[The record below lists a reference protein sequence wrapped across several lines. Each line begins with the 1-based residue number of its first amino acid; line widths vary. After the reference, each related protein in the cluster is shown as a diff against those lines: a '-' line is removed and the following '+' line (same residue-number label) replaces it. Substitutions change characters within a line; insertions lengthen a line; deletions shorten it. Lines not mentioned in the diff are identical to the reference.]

1 MKPKCIRS
9 LMALMLCCL
18 AAFVLTGTAL
28 AADIVASGSCGAQ
41 GSNLTWTL
49 DSEGALVI
57 RGSGAMVGGS
67 PWRSNSASIKSVQ
80 ISRGVTSIGDWA
92 FSNCSSLT
100 SVSIPNSV
108 TTIGNRAF
116 SDCTGLTS
124 VSISDGVATIGDGAF
139 SNCSSLTSVTI
150 PGSVTSIDNRAFSN
164 CTGLTSITIPEG
176 MTNIGDSA
184 FWGCSSLTRVDIPG
198 SVTSIGG
205 NAFSNCT
212 SLASVT
218 IPEGITSI
226 GDWTFSDC
234 KSLTSVTI
242 PEGVTSIGGNA
253 FYRCTGLTSISIP
266 NSVTTIG
273 GGAFENCSGLTSITI
288 PEGVTSIGG
297 YAFESCSGL
306 TSVTIPGSV
315 TSIGDRAFYDCSG
328 LTRVDIADLDAWC
341 RISFAGP
348 SATPMYYAKNVYC
361 NGDKIVAVTVPEG
374 VKALNYTFYGFQDLI
389 RVTLPGSLT
398 AIGDSA
404 FSNCGSLTRL
414 DIPDSVTSIG
424 SFAFS
429 GCSAL
434 ASVSIPE
441 SVSSIGSGA
450 FYECKRLTSVTIP
463 EGVTNIGYRTFI
475 DCSSLASVS
484 IPGSVTSIGDS
495 AFWGCT
501 SLASIAIPE
510 GVTSIGDSAFNFC
523 NILTNI
529 SIPST
534 MESIGSDAFSGY
546 HFSNAQTSV
555 SITDIAAWCRISF
568 ANERSNPLC
577 SLGTLYLNGTKV
589 ETLEI
594 PEGTQVISQY
604 AFINARCIK
613 RVALPK
619 SLIGVAGNAI
629 SGCTGIEKVY
639 YAGSENEWKDLS
651 ISNGNEPL
659 TGAQIF
665 YGSTLDNYYCRIT
678 AKVCTG
684 GRVSVSAT
692 TAVEG
697 ETITVTATPYAGYQL
712 DGIYVDGT
720 LIEGNT
726 FSVTGNHEVSAVF
739 SLLPGGTGDY
749 RLEAIAVTSSAGEKL
764 QELRA
769 EELLV
774 TVAVKHT
781 QESSGAVVMLAQYDA
796 EGRYQGLLWLTL
808 DEVPVGAAI
817 KVTLPV
823 DNRSGKISNLKA
835 FVVGSVLSPV
845 PMGNAVSFGSV

>member
-1 MKPKCIRS
+1 
-9 LMALMLCCL
+9 MALMLCCL

-28 AADIVASGSCGAQ
+28 AADIVASGTCGAEGD

-57 RGSGAMVGGS
+57 RGSGAMAGGS
-67 PWRSNSASIKSVQ
+67 PWWSNRASIKSVQ
-80 ISRGVTSIGDWA
+80 ISRGVTSIGGSAFSGCTSLTSVTIPGSVTTIGDRA
-92 FSNCSSLT
+92 FSNCTGLTRVDIPGSVTSIGDGAFWCCSSLT

-108 TTIGNRAF
+108 TSIGN
-116 SDCTGLTS
+116 S
-124 VSISDGVATIGDGAF
+124 
-139 SNCSSLTSVTI
+139 
-150 PGSVTSIDNRAFSN
+150 AFSN
-164 CTGLTSITIPEG
+164 CT
-176 MTNIGDSA
+176 A
-184 FWGCSSLTRVDIPG
+184 
-198 SVTSIGG
+198 
-205 NAFSNCT
+205 
-212 SLASVT
+212 
-218 IPEGITSI
+218 
-226 GDWTFSDC
+226 
-234 KSLTSVTI
+234 
-242 PEGVTSIGGNA
+242 
-253 FYRCTGLTSISIP
+253 LTSISIP

-273 GGAFENCSGLTSITI
+273 NWAFSDCTGLTSITI
-288 PEGVTSIGG
+288 SEGVTSIGG
-297 YAFESCSGL
+297 DAFSHCSN
-306 TSVTIPGSV
+306 
-315 TSIGDRAFYDCSG
+315 

-341 RISFAGP
+341 RILFAN
-348 SATPMYYAKNVYC
+348 SLATPMYYAKNVYC
-361 NGDKIVAVTVPEG
+361 NGDKIVAVKVPEG

-414 DIPDSVTSIG
+414 DIPDGVTSIG
-424 SFAFS
+424 SFAFF

-450 FYECKRLTSVTIP
+450 FYECKRLTSVAIP
-463 EGVTNIGYRTFI
+463 EGVSSIGDSTFQS
-475 DCSSLASVS
+475 CECLTSVS
-484 IPGSVTSIGDS
+484 IPGSVTSIGRS
-495 AFWGCT
+495 AFFSCM
-501 SLASIAIPE
+501 SLTSIAIPE
-510 GVTSIGDSAFNFC
+510 GVTSIGDRVFYSCRNLASV
-523 NILTNI
+523 T
-529 SIPST
+529 IPSSVT
-534 MESIGSDAFSGY
+534 SIGADAFDRWS
-546 HFSNAQTSV
+546 SSDQDSV

-568 ANERSNPLC
+568 ANERSNPLR

-619 SLIGVAGNAI
+619 SLIGVAGNAF

-712 DGIYVDGT
+712 DGIYVDGQR
-720 LIEGNT
+720 IEDNT

-781 QESSGAVVMLAQYDA
+781 QESGGAVVMLAQYDA

-823 DNRSGKISNLKA
+823 DNRSGKIANLKA

>member
-1 MKPKCIRS
+1 
-9 LMALMLCCL
+9 MALMLCCL

-41 GSNLTWTL
+41 GGNLTWAL

-57 RGSGAMVGGS
+57 RGSGAMAGGS
-67 PWRSNSASIKSVQ
+67 PWWSNSASIKSVQ
-80 ISRGVTSIGDWA
+80 ISHGVTSIGDSAFSDCSSLTSITIPEGVTSIGDWA

-100 SVSIPNSV
+100 SVTIPNSV

-116 SDCTGLTS
+116 SDCTGLT
-124 VSISDGVATIGDGAF
+124 
-139 SNCSSLTSVTI
+139 
-150 PGSVTSIDNRAFSN
+150 
-164 CTGLTSITIPEG
+164 
-176 MTNIGDSA
+176 
-184 FWGCSSLTRVDIPG
+184 RVDIPG
-198 SVTSIGG
+198 SVTSIGYSTFRG
-205 NAFSNCT
+205 CSGLT
-212 SLASVT
+212 SVT
-218 IPEGITSI
+218 IPEGVTSIGDSAFSNCSSLTSVDIPGSVTSI

-273 GGAFENCSGLTSITI
+273 GGAFENCSGLTSVTI
-288 PEGVTSIGG
+288 PVGVTSIGDR
-297 YAFESCSGL
+297 AFESCSGL
-306 TSVTIPGSV
+306 TSVTIPEGV
-315 TSIGDRAFYDCSG
+315 TSIGDSAFYDCSG
-328 LTRVDIADLDAWC
+328 LKRVDIADLDAWC

-348 SATPMYYAKNVYC
+348 SATPMYYAKDVYC

-398 AIGDSA
+398 AIGASA

-414 DIPDSVTSIG
+414 DIPDGVTSIG
-424 SFAFS
+424 SFAFFR
-429 GCSAL
+429 CSAL

-441 SVSSIGSGA
+441 SVSSIGSSA
-450 FYECKRLTSVTIP
+450 FYECKRLTSVAIP
-463 EGVTNIGYRTFI
+463 EGVSSIGDSTFWI
-475 DCSSLASVS
+475 CESLESVS
-484 IPGSVTSIGDS
+484 IPSSVTSIGRN
-495 AFWGCT
+495 AFYGCK
-501 SLASIAIPE
+501 SLTSIAIPE
-510 GVTSIGDSAFNFC
+510 GVTSIGDSAFSSCRN
-523 NILTNI
+523 LASVT
-529 SIPST
+529 IPSSVT
-534 MESIGSDAFSGY
+534 SIGTNAFDRWSSSD
-546 HFSNAQTSV
+546 QDSV

-568 ANERSNPLC
+568 ANERSNPLR

-619 SLIGVAGNAI
+619 SLIGVAGNAF

-639 YAGSENEWKDLS
+639 YAGSEGEWKDLS

-692 TAVEG
+692 AAVEG

-764 QELRA
+764 QELHA

-781 QESSGAVVMLAQYDA
+781 QESGGAFVMLAQYDA

-823 DNRSGKISNLKA
+823 DNRSGKIANLKA
-835 FVVGSVLSPV
+835 FVVSSVLSPV

>member
-9 LMALMLCCL
+9 LMTLMLCCL
-18 AAFVLTGTAL
+18 AAFVLMGTAL
-28 AADIVASGSCGAQ
+28 AADIVASGTCGADD
-41 GSNLTWTL
+41 GGGNLTWTL
-49 DSEGALVI
+49 DSEGTLTI
-57 RGSGAMVGGS
+57 RGRGAMS
-67 PWRSNSASIKSVQ
+67 NNRPWYNYRDSLKSVK
-80 ISRGVTSIGDWA
+80 IEHGVTSIRDGA
-92 FSNCSSLT
+92 FSECTALT
-100 SVSIPNSV
+100 SIGIPNSV
-108 TTIGNRAF
+108 TTIGNSAF
-116 SDCTGLTS
+116 SY
-124 VSISDGVATIGDGAF
+124 
-139 SNCSSLTSVTI
+139 CS
-150 PGSVTSIDNRAFSN
+150 
-164 CTGLTSITIPEG
+164 
-176 MTNIGDSA
+176 
-184 FWGCSSLTRVDIPG
+184 
-198 SVTSIGG
+198 
-205 NAFSNCT
+205 
-212 SLASVT
+212 
-218 IPEGITSI
+218 
-226 GDWTFSDC
+226 
-234 KSLTSVTI
+234 SLTSVTI
-242 PEGVTSIGGNA
+242 PEGVTSIGGWA
-253 FYRCTGLTSISIP
+253 FSD
-266 NSVTTIG
+266 
-273 GGAFENCSGLTSITI
+273 CSGLTSVTI

-297 YAFESCSGL
+297 DAFGHC
-306 TSVTIPGSV
+306 TN
-315 TSIGDRAFYDCSG
+315 

-341 RISFAGP
+341 RISFANP
-348 SATPMYYAKNVYC
+348 LATPMYYAKNVYC

-389 RVTLPGSLT
+389 HVTLPGSLT

-414 DIPDSVTSIG
+414 DIPNGVTSIG

-434 ASVSIPE
+434 ASVSIPK
-441 SVSSIGSGA
+441 SVTSIGGYA
-450 FYECKRLTSVTIP
+450 FEHCTRLTSVTIP
-463 EGVTNIGYRTFI
+463 EGVSSIGDSTFQS
-475 DCSSLASVS
+475 CECLTSVS
-484 IPGSVTSIGDS
+484 IPGSVTSIGRN
-495 AFWGCT
+495 AFFSCM
-501 SLASIAIPE
+501 SLTSIAIPE
-510 GVTSIGDSAFNFC
+510 GVTSIGDRVFYSCRNLASV
-523 NILTNI
+523 T
-529 SIPST
+529 IPSSVT
-534 MESIGSDAFSGY
+534 SIGADAFDRWS
-546 HFSNAQTSV
+546 SSDQDSV

-568 ANERSNPLC
+568 ANERSNPLR

-619 SLIGVAGNAI
+619 SLIGVAGNAF

-712 DGIYVDGT
+712 DGIYVDGQ
-720 LIEGNT
+720 LIEDNT

-781 QESSGAVVMLAQYDA
+781 QESGGAVVMLAQYDT

-823 DNRSGKISNLKA
+823 DNRSGKIANLKA

>member
-9 LMALMLCCL
+9 LMTLMLCCL

-28 AADIVASGSCGAQ
+28 AANIVASGTCGADD
-41 GSNLTWTL
+41 GGGNLTWTL

-57 RGSGAMVGGS
+57 RGSGAMAGGS
-67 PWRSNSASIKSVQ
+67 PWWSNSASIKSVQ
-80 ISRGVTSIGDWA
+80 ISHGVTSIGDSAFSDCSSLTSITIPEGVTSIGDWA

-100 SVSIPNSV
+100 SV
-108 TTIGNRAF
+108 T
-116 SDCTGLTS
+116 
-124 VSISDGVATIGDGAF
+124 
-139 SNCSSLTSVTI
+139 
-150 PGSVTSIDNRAFSN
+150 
-164 CTGLTSITIPEG
+164 
-176 MTNIGDSA
+176 
-184 FWGCSSLTRVDIPG
+184 
-198 SVTSIGG
+198 
-205 NAFSNCT
+205 
-212 SLASVT
+212 
-218 IPEGITSI
+218 
-226 GDWTFSDC
+226 
-234 KSLTSVTI
+234 
-242 PEGVTSIGGNA
+242 
-253 FYRCTGLTSISIP
+253 IP

-273 GGAFENCSGLTSITI
+273 GGAFENCSGLTS
-288 PEGVTSIGG
+288 
-297 YAFESCSGL
+297 
-306 TSVTIPGSV
+306 VTIPVGV

-328 LTRVDIADLDAWC
+328 LKRVDIADLDAWC

-348 SATPMYYAKNVYC
+348 PATPMYYAKNVYC

-398 AIGDSA
+398 AIGGSA

-414 DIPDSVTSIG
+414 DIPDGVTSIG

-450 FYECKRLTSVTIP
+450 FYECKGLTEVAIP
-463 EGVTNIGYRTFI
+463 EGVSSIGDSTFWS
-475 DCSSLASVS
+475 CERLKSVS

-495 AFWGCT
+495 AFFSCM
-501 SLASIAIPE
+501 SLTSIAIPE
-510 GVTSIGDSAFNFC
+510 GVTSIGDRVFYSCRNLASV
-523 NILTNI
+523 T
-529 SIPST
+529 IPSSVT
-534 MESIGSDAFSGY
+534 SIGTDAFDRWS
-546 HFSNAQTSV
+546 SSDQDSV

-568 ANERSNPLC
+568 ANERSNPLR

-604 AFINARCIK
+604 AFISARCIK

-619 SLIGVAGNAI
+619 SLIGVAGNAF

-781 QESSGAVVMLAQYDA
+781 QESGGAVVMLAQYDA

-823 DNRSGKISNLKA
+823 DNRSGKIANLKA

>member
-9 LMALMLCCL
+9 LMTLMLCCL

-28 AADIVASGSCGAQ
+28 AANIVASGTCGAQ

-57 RGSGAMVGGS
+57 RGSGAMAGGS
-67 PWRSNSASIKSVQ
+67 PWWSNSASIKSVQ
-80 ISRGVTSIGDWA
+80 IGNGVTSIGDSAFRDCANLTSVTISEGVTSIGSSAFWSCTSLTSVIIPNSVTSIGYSTFSGCTSLTSVTIPGSVTSIGDSAFSRCTGLTSIGIPNSVTTIGNWA
-92 FSNCSSLT
+92 FSNCTGLTSVTIPNSVTSISDGAFSDCTGLTSIGIPNSVTTIGDGAFSNCTGLTSVTISEGVTSIGGNAFFRCSSLT
-100 SVSIPNSV
+100 SIGIPNSV

-124 VSISDGVATIGDGAF
+124 IG
-139 SNCSSLTSVTI
+139 I
-150 PGSVTSIDNRAFSN
+150 PA
-164 CTGLTSITIPEG
+164 
-176 MTNIGDSA
+176 
-184 FWGCSSLTRVDIPG
+184 
-198 SVTSIGG
+198 
-205 NAFSNCT
+205 
-212 SLASVT
+212 
-218 IPEGITSI
+218 
-226 GDWTFSDC
+226 
-234 KSLTSVTI
+234 
-242 PEGVTSIGGNA
+242 GVTAIGEHA
-253 FYRCTGLTSISIP
+253 F
-266 NSVTTIG
+266 
-273 GGAFENCSGLTSITI
+273 FNCKN
-288 PEGVTSIGG
+288 
-297 YAFESCSGL
+297 
-306 TSVTIPGSV
+306 
-315 TSIGDRAFYDCSG
+315 
-328 LTRVDIADLDAWC
+328 LTRVDIADMDAWC
-341 RISFAGP
+341 RINFANEL
-348 SATPMYYAKNVYC
+348 ANPMFFAKKVYC
-361 NGDKIVAVTVPEG
+361 KGEKVVTVTVPED
-374 VKALNYTFYGFQDLI
+374 VKVLNYTFYGFRDLI

-398 AIGDSA
+398 AIGDNA

-414 DIPDSVTSIG
+414 DIPDGVTSIG

-450 FYECKRLTSVTIP
+450 FHECKRLTSVAIP
-463 EGVTNIGYRTFI
+463 EGVSSIGDSTFQN
-475 DCSSLASVS
+475 CECLTSVS
-484 IPGSVTSIGDS
+484 IPGSVTSIGRN
-495 AFWGCT
+495 AFWYCT
-501 SLASIAIPE
+501 SLTSIVIPE
-510 GVTSIGDSAFNFC
+510 GVTSIGDSAFYHC
-523 NILTNI
+523 EGLTNI
-529 SIPST
+529 SIPSSLT
-534 MESIGSDAFSGY
+534 NIDRHAFFLCY
-546 HFSNAQTSV
+546 HLTSV

-568 ANERSNPLC
+568 NGNESNPLYFA
-577 SLGTLYLNGTKV
+577 GMLYLDGTKV

-604 AFINARCIK
+604 AFVNARCIK

-619 SLIGVAGNAI
+619 SLIGVAGNAF
-629 SGCTGIEKVY
+629 SGCTSIEKVY

-712 DGIYVDGT
+712 DGIYVDGQR
-720 LIEGNT
+720 IEDNT

-781 QESSGAVVMLAQYDA
+781 QESGGAVVMLAQYDA

-823 DNRSGKISNLKA
+823 DNRSGKIANLKA
-835 FVVGSVLSPV
+835 FVVSSVLSPV

>member
-9 LMALMLCCL
+9 LMTLMLCCL

-28 AADIVASGSCGAQ
+28 AANIVASGSCGAQ

-57 RGSGAMVGGS
+57 RGSGAMAGGS
-67 PWRSNSASIKSVQ
+67 PWWSNSASIKSVQ
-80 ISRGVTSIGDWA
+80 ISHGVTSIGDSAFSDCSSLTSITIPEGVTSIGDWA

-100 SVSIPNSV
+100 SVTIPNSV

-116 SDCTGLTS
+116 SDCTGLT
-124 VSISDGVATIGDGAF
+124 
-139 SNCSSLTSVTI
+139 
-150 PGSVTSIDNRAFSN
+150 
-164 CTGLTSITIPEG
+164 
-176 MTNIGDSA
+176 
-184 FWGCSSLTRVDIPG
+184 RVDIPG
-198 SVTSIGG
+198 SVTSIGYSTFRG
-205 NAFSNCT
+205 CSGLT
-212 SLASVT
+212 SVT
-218 IPEGITSI
+218 IPEGVTSIGDSAFSNCSSLTSVDIPGSVTSI

-273 GGAFENCSGLTSITI
+273 GGAFENCSGLTS
-288 PEGVTSIGG
+288 
-297 YAFESCSGL
+297 
-306 TSVTIPGSV
+306 VTIPGSV
-315 TSIGDRAFYDCSG
+315 TSIGGGAFENCSG

-348 SATPMYYAKNVYC
+348 SATPMNYAKNVYC

-398 AIGDSA
+398 TIGASA

-414 DIPDSVTSIG
+414 DIPDGVTSIG

-429 GCSAL
+429 GCSVL

-450 FYECKRLTSVTIP
+450 FYECKRLTSVATP

-501 SLASIAIPE
+501 SLASITIPE
-510 GVTSIGDSAFNFC
+510 GVTSIGDRAFNFC

-568 ANERSNPLC
+568 KDNESNPLN
-577 SLGTLYLNGTKV
+577 SFGTLYLNGTKV

-594 PEGTQVISQY
+594 PEGTQVVSQY

-619 SLIGVAGNAI
+619 SLIGVAGNAF

-781 QESSGAVVMLAQYDA
+781 QESGGAVVMLAQYDT

-823 DNRSGKISNLKA
+823 DNRSGKIANLKA
-835 FVVGSVLSPV
+835 FVVSSVLSPV

>member
-1 MKPKCIRS
+1 M
-9 LMALMLCCL
+9 
-18 AAFVLTGTAL
+18 
-28 AADIVASGSCGAQ
+28 
-41 GSNLTWTL
+41 
-49 DSEGALVI
+49 
-57 RGSGAMVGGS
+57 
-67 PWRSNSASIKSVQ
+67 
-80 ISRGVTSIGDWA
+80 
-92 FSNCSSLT
+92 
-100 SVSIPNSV
+100 
-108 TTIGNRAF
+108 
-116 SDCTGLTS
+116 
-124 VSISDGVATIGDGAF
+124 
-139 SNCSSLTSVTI
+139 
-150 PGSVTSIDNRAFSN
+150 
-164 CTGLTSITIPEG
+164 
-176 MTNIGDSA
+176 
-184 FWGCSSLTRVDIPG
+184 
-198 SVTSIGG
+198 
-205 NAFSNCT
+205 
-212 SLASVT
+212 
-218 IPEGITSI
+218 
-226 GDWTFSDC
+226 
-234 KSLTSVTI
+234 
-242 PEGVTSIGGNA
+242 
-253 FYRCTGLTSISIP
+253 
-266 NSVTTIG
+266 
-273 GGAFENCSGLTSITI
+273 
-288 PEGVTSIGG
+288 
-297 YAFESCSGL
+297 
-306 TSVTIPGSV
+306 
-315 TSIGDRAFYDCSG
+315 
-328 LTRVDIADLDAWC
+328 
-341 RISFAGP
+341 
-348 SATPMYYAKNVYC
+348 
-361 NGDKIVAVTVPEG
+361 
-374 VKALNYTFYGFQDLI
+374 
-389 RVTLPGSLT
+389 TLPGSLT

-450 FYECKRLTSVTIP
+450 FHECKRLTSVAIP
-463 EGVTNIGYRTFI
+463 EGVSSIGDSTFWI
-475 DCSSLASVS
+475 CESLESVS
-484 IPGSVTSIGDS
+484 IPGSVASIGRNAFWRCKSLTSI
-495 AFWGCT
+495 
-501 SLASIAIPE
+501 IIPE
-510 GVTSIGDSAFNFC
+510 GVTSIGDSAFYDC
-523 NILTNI
+523 EGLTSV

-534 MESIGSDAFSGY
+534 MESIGSDAFPGY

-568 ANERSNPLC
+568 ANERSNPLR

-619 SLIGVAGNAI
+619 SLIGVAGNAF

-749 RLEAIAVTSSAGEKL
+749 RLEALAVMSSAGEQL

-781 QESSGAVVMLAQYDA
+781 QESGGAVVMLAQYDA

-823 DNRSGKISNLKA
+823 DNRSGKIANLKA

>member
-9 LMALMLCCL
+9 LMTLMLCCL

-28 AADIVASGSCGAQ
+28 AANIVASGTCGADD
-41 GSNLTWTL
+41 GGGNLTWTL

-57 RGSGAMVGGS
+57 RGSGAMAGGS
-67 PWRSNSASIKSVQ
+67 PWWSNSASIKSVQ
-80 ISRGVTSIGDWA
+80 ISHGVTSIGDSAFSDCSSLTSITIPEGVTSIGDWA

-100 SVSIPNSV
+100 SVTIPNSV

-116 SDCTGLTS
+116 SDCTGLT
-124 VSISDGVATIGDGAF
+124 
-139 SNCSSLTSVTI
+139 
-150 PGSVTSIDNRAFSN
+150 
-164 CTGLTSITIPEG
+164 
-176 MTNIGDSA
+176 
-184 FWGCSSLTRVDIPG
+184 RVDIPG
-198 SVTSIGG
+198 SVTSIGYSTFRG
-205 NAFSNCT
+205 CSGLT
-212 SLASVT
+212 SVT
-218 IPEGITSI
+218 IPEGVTSIGDSAFSNCSSLTSVDIPGSVTSI

-273 GGAFENCSGLTSITI
+273 GGAFENCSGLTS
-288 PEGVTSIGG
+288 
-297 YAFESCSGL
+297 
-306 TSVTIPGSV
+306 VTIPVGV

-341 RISFAGP
+341 RISFANP
-348 SATPMYYAKNVYC
+348 LATPMYYAKNVYC

-398 AIGDSA
+398 AIGASA

-414 DIPDSVTSIG
+414 DIPEGVTSIG
-424 SFAFS
+424 SFAFFR
-429 GCSAL
+429 CSAL

-441 SVSSIGSGA
+441 SVSSIGSSA
-450 FYECKRLTSVTIP
+450 FYECKRLTSVAIP
-463 EGVTNIGYRTFI
+463 EGVSSIGDSTFWI
-475 DCSSLASVS
+475 CESLESVS
-484 IPGSVTSIGDS
+484 IPSSVTSIGRN
-495 AFWGCT
+495 AFYGCK
-501 SLASIAIPE
+501 SLTSIAIPE
-510 GVTSIGDSAFNFC
+510 GVTSIGDSAFSSCRN
-523 NILTNI
+523 LASVT
-529 SIPST
+529 IPSSVT
-534 MESIGSDAFSGY
+534 SIGADAFDRWS
-546 HFSNAQTSV
+546 SSDQDSV

-568 ANERSNPLC
+568 ANERSNPLR

-619 SLIGVAGNAI
+619 SLIGVAGNAF

-781 QESSGAVVMLAQYDA
+781 KESGGAVVMLAQYDA

-823 DNRSGKISNLKA
+823 DNRSGKIANLKA
-835 FVVGSVLSPV
+835 VVVGSVLSPV

>member
-9 LMALMLCCL
+9 LMTLMLCCL

-28 AADIVASGSCGAQ
+28 AANIVASGTCGADD
-41 GSNLTWTL
+41 GGGNLTWTL

-57 RGSGAMVGGS
+57 RGSGAMAGGS
-67 PWRSNSASIKSVQ
+67 PWWSNSASIKSVQ
-80 ISRGVTSIGDWA
+80 ISHGVTSIGDSAFSDCSSLTSITIPEGVTSIGDWA

-100 SVSIPNSV
+100 SVTIPNSV

-116 SDCTGLTS
+116 SDCTGLT
-124 VSISDGVATIGDGAF
+124 
-139 SNCSSLTSVTI
+139 
-150 PGSVTSIDNRAFSN
+150 
-164 CTGLTSITIPEG
+164 
-176 MTNIGDSA
+176 
-184 FWGCSSLTRVDIPG
+184 RVDIPG
-198 SVTSIGG
+198 SVTSIGYSTFRG
-205 NAFSNCT
+205 CSGLT
-212 SLASVT
+212 SVT
-218 IPEGITSI
+218 IPEGVTSIGDSAFSNCSSLTSVDIPGSVTSI

-242 PEGVTSIGGNA
+242 PEGVTSIGDRA
-253 FYRCTGLTSISIP
+253 FYD
-266 NSVTTIG
+266 
-273 GGAFENCSGLTSITI
+273 
-288 PEGVTSIGG
+288 
-297 YAFESCSGL
+297 CSGL

-341 RISFAGP
+341 RISFANP
-348 SATPMYYAKNVYC
+348 LATPMYYAKNVYC

-398 AIGDSA
+398 AIGASA

-414 DIPDSVTSIG
+414 DIPDGVTSIG
-424 SFAFS
+424 SFAFFR
-429 GCSAL
+429 CSAL

-441 SVSSIGSGA
+441 SVSSIGSSA
-450 FYECKRLTSVTIP
+450 FYECKRLTSVAIP
-463 EGVTNIGYRTFI
+463 EGVSSIGDSTFWI
-475 DCSSLASVS
+475 CESLESVS
-484 IPGSVTSIGDS
+484 IPSSVTSIGRN
-495 AFWGCT
+495 AFYGCK
-501 SLASIAIPE
+501 SLTSIAIPE
-510 GVTSIGDSAFNFC
+510 GVTSIGDSAFSSCRN
-523 NILTNI
+523 LASVT
-529 SIPST
+529 IPSSVT
-534 MESIGSDAFSGY
+534 SIGADAFDRWS
-546 HFSNAQTSV
+546 SSDQDSV

-568 ANERSNPLC
+568 ANERSNPLR

-619 SLIGVAGNAI
+619 SLIGVAGNAF

-781 QESSGAVVMLAQYDA
+781 KESGGAVVMLAQYDA

-823 DNRSGKISNLKA
+823 DNRSGKIANLKA
-835 FVVGSVLSPV
+835 VVVGSVLSPV

>member
-9 LMALMLCCL
+9 LMTLMLCCL

-28 AADIVASGSCGAQ
+28 AANIVASGTCGADD
-41 GSNLTWTL
+41 GGGNLTWTL

-57 RGSGAMVGGS
+57 RGSGAMAGGS
-67 PWRSNSASIKSVQ
+67 PWWSNSASIKSVQ
-80 ISRGVTSIGDWA
+80 ISHGVTSIGDSAFSDCSSLTSITIPEGVTSIGNWA

-100 SVSIPNSV
+100 SVTIPNSV

-116 SDCTGLTS
+116 SDCTGLTRVDIPGSVTSIGYSTFRGCSGLTS

-139 SNCSSLTSVTI
+139 SDCTSLTSVIIPNSVTSIGGNAFFRCSSLTSVTI
-150 PGSVTSIDNRAFSN
+150 P
-164 CTGLTSITIPEG
+164 
-176 MTNIGDSA
+176 
-184 FWGCSSLTRVDIPG
+184 
-198 SVTSIGG
+198 
-205 NAFSNCT
+205 
-212 SLASVT
+212 
-218 IPEGITSI
+218 
-226 GDWTFSDC
+226 
-234 KSLTSVTI
+234 K
-242 PEGVTSIGGNA
+242 GVTSIGGWA
-253 FYRCTGLTSISIP
+253 FSD
-266 NSVTTIG
+266 
-273 GGAFENCSGLTSITI
+273 
-288 PEGVTSIGG
+288 
-297 YAFESCSGL
+297 CSGL

-315 TSIGDRAFYDCSG
+315 TTIGNRAFSDCTGLTSIGIPAGVTAIGEDAFFNCKN

-374 VKALNYTFYGFQDLI
+374 VKALNYTFCGFQDLI

-414 DIPDSVTSIG
+414 DIPDGVTSIG

-450 FYECKRLTSVTIP
+450 FYECKRLTSVAIP

-475 DCSSLASVS
+475 DCSSLASAS

-501 SLASIAIPE
+501 SLASITIPE
-510 GVTSIGDSAFNFC
+510 GVTSIGDRAFNFC

-568 ANERSNPLC
+568 KGNESNPLN
-577 SLGTLYLNGTKV
+577 SFGTLYLNGTKV

-619 SLIGVAGNAI
+619 SLIGVAGNAF

-639 YAGSENEWKDLS
+639 YAGSEGEWKDLS

-659 TGAQIF
+659 TRAQIF

-692 TAVEG
+692 AAVEG

-781 QESSGAVVMLAQYDA
+781 QESGGAFVMLAQYDA

-823 DNRSGKISNLKA
+823 DNRSGKIANLKA

>member
-9 LMALMLCCL
+9 LMTLMLCCL

-28 AADIVASGSCGAQ
+28 AANIVASGTCGADD
-41 GSNLTWTL
+41 GGGNLTWTL
-49 DSEGALVI
+49 DSEGTLTI
-57 RGSGAMVGGS
+57 RGSGAMAGGS
-67 PWRSNSASIKSVQ
+67 PWWSNSASIKSVQ
-80 ISRGVTSIGDWA
+80 ISHGVTSIGGSA
-92 FSNCSSLT
+92 FSNCSS
-100 SVSIPNSV
+100 
-108 TTIGNRAF
+108 
-116 SDCTGLTS
+116 LTS

-139 SNCSSLTSVTI
+139 SRCTGLTNVTIPGSVTSIGYSTFSGCTSLTSVTI
-150 PGSVTSIDNRAFSN
+150 PGSVTTIGGGAFSE
-164 CTGLTSITIPEG
+164 CTG
-176 MTNIGDSA
+176 
-184 FWGCSSLTRVDIPG
+184 
-198 SVTSIGG
+198 
-205 NAFSNCT
+205 
-212 SLASVT
+212 LASVT
-218 IPEGITSI
+218 IS
-226 GDWTFSDC
+226 
-234 KSLTSVTI
+234 
-242 PEGVTSIGGNA
+242 EGVTSIGGNA
-253 FYRCTGLTSISIP
+253 FFRCSSLTSIGIPNSVTTIGNGAFSECTALTSIGIPNSVTSIGGNAFFRCTGLTSISIP

-273 GGAFENCSGLTSITI
+273 GGAFENCSGLTS
-288 PEGVTSIGG
+288 
-297 YAFESCSGL
+297 
-306 TSVTIPGSV
+306 VTIPGSV
-315 TSIGDRAFYDCSG
+315 TTIGNRAFSDCTGLTSIGIPAGVTAIGEHAFFNCKS

-341 RISFAGP
+341 RISFANP
-348 SATPMYYAKNVYC
+348 LATPMYYAKNVYC

-450 FYECKRLTSVTIP
+450 FHECKRLTSVAIP
-463 EGVTNIGYRTFI
+463 EGVSSIGDSTFWI
-475 DCSSLASVS
+475 CESLESVS
-484 IPGSVTSIGDS
+484 IPSSVASIGRNAFWRCKSLTSI
-495 AFWGCT
+495 
-501 SLASIAIPE
+501 IIPE
-510 GVTSIGDSAFNFC
+510 GVTSIGDSAFYSCRN
-523 NILTNI
+523 LASVT
-529 SIPST
+529 IPSSVT
-534 MESIGSDAFSGY
+534 SIGADAFDRWS
-546 HFSNAQTSV
+546 SSDQDSV

-568 ANERSNPLC
+568 KNNKSNPLN
-577 SLGTLYLNGTKV
+577 SIGTLYLNGTKV

-619 SLIGVAGNAI
+619 SLIGVAGNAF

-712 DGIYVDGT
+712 DGIYVDGA

-781 QESSGAVVMLAQYDA
+781 QESGGAVVMLAQYDA

-823 DNRSGKISNLKA
+823 DNRSGKIANLKA

>member
-1 MKPKCIRS
+1 
-9 LMALMLCCL
+9 MALMLCCL

-28 AADIVASGSCGAQ
+28 AADIVASGTCGAEGD

-57 RGSGAMVGGS
+57 RGSGAMAGGS
-67 PWRSNSASIKSVQ
+67 PWWSNRASIKSVQ
-80 ISRGVTSIGDWA
+80 ISRGVTSIGGSA
-92 FSNCSSLT
+92 FS
-100 SVSIPNSV
+100 
-108 TTIGNRAF
+108 G
-116 SDCTGLTS
+116 CT
-124 VSISDGVATIGDGAF
+124 
-139 SNCSSLTSVTI
+139 SLTSVTI
-150 PGSVTSIDNRAFSN
+150 PGSVTTIGDRAFSE
-164 CTGLTSITIPEG
+164 CTG
-176 MTNIGDSA
+176 
-184 FWGCSSLTRVDIPG
+184 LTRVDIPG

-205 NAFSNCT
+205 SAFENCLGLT
-212 SLASVT
+212 SVT
-218 IPEGITSI
+218 ISEGVTSI
-226 GDWTFSDC
+226 GYSTFSGC
-234 KSLTSVTI
+234 TSLTSVTI
-242 PEGVTSIGGNA
+242 PGSVTTIGDRAFSNCTGLTRVDIPGSVTSIGDGAFWCCSSLTSVSIPNSVTSIGNSA
-253 FYRCTGLTSISIP
+253 FSNCTALTSISIP

-273 GGAFENCSGLTSITI
+273 NWAFSDCTGLTSITI
-288 PEGVTSIGG
+288 SEGVTSIGG
-297 YAFESCSGL
+297 DAFSHCSN
-306 TSVTIPGSV
+306 
-315 TSIGDRAFYDCSG
+315 

-341 RISFAGP
+341 RILFAN
-348 SATPMYYAKNVYC
+348 SLATPMYYAKNVYC
-361 NGDKIVAVTVPEG
+361 NGDKIVAVKVPEG

-414 DIPDSVTSIG
+414 DIPDGVTSIG
-424 SFAFS
+424 SFAFF

-450 FYECKRLTSVTIP
+450 FYECKRLTSVAIP
-463 EGVTNIGYRTFI
+463 EGVSSIGDSTFQS
-475 DCSSLASVS
+475 CECLTSVS
-484 IPGSVTSIGDS
+484 IPGSVTSIGRS
-495 AFWGCT
+495 AFFSCM
-501 SLASIAIPE
+501 SLTSIAIPE
-510 GVTSIGDSAFNFC
+510 GVTSIGDRVFYSCRNLASV
-523 NILTNI
+523 T
-529 SIPST
+529 IPSSVT
-534 MESIGSDAFSGY
+534 SIGADAFDRWS
-546 HFSNAQTSV
+546 SSDQDSV

-568 ANERSNPLC
+568 ANERSNPLR

-619 SLIGVAGNAI
+619 SLIGVAGNAF

-712 DGIYVDGT
+712 DGIYVDGQR
-720 LIEGNT
+720 IEDNT

-781 QESSGAVVMLAQYDA
+781 QESGGAVVMLAQYDA

-823 DNRSGKISNLKA
+823 DNRSGKIANLKA

>member
-9 LMALMLCCL
+9 LMTLMLCCL

-28 AADIVASGSCGAQ
+28 AANIVASGTCGADD
-41 GSNLTWTL
+41 GGGNLTWTL

-57 RGSGAMVGGS
+57 RGSGAMAGGS
-67 PWRSNSASIKSVQ
+67 PWWSNSASIKSVQ
-80 ISRGVTSIGDWA
+80 ISHGVTSIGDSAFSDCSSLTSITIPEGVTSIGDWA

-100 SVSIPNSV
+100 SVTIPNSV

-116 SDCTGLTS
+116 SDCTGLT
-124 VSISDGVATIGDGAF
+124 
-139 SNCSSLTSVTI
+139 
-150 PGSVTSIDNRAFSN
+150 
-164 CTGLTSITIPEG
+164 
-176 MTNIGDSA
+176 
-184 FWGCSSLTRVDIPG
+184 RVDIPG
-198 SVTSIGG
+198 SVTSIGYSTFRG
-205 NAFSNCT
+205 CSGLT
-212 SLASVT
+212 SVT
-218 IPEGITSI
+218 IPEGVTSIGDSAFSNCSSLTSVDIPGSVTSI

-273 GGAFENCSGLTSITI
+273 GGAFENCSGLTSVTI
-288 PEGVTSIGG
+288 PVGVTSIGDR
-297 YAFESCSGL
+297 AFYDCSGL

-328 LTRVDIADLDAWC
+328 LTSVDIADLDAWC
-341 RISFAGP
+341 RISFANP
-348 SATPMYYAKNVYC
+348 LATPMYYVKNVYC

-398 AIGDSA
+398 AIGASA

-414 DIPDSVTSIG
+414 DIPDGVTSIG
-424 SFAFS
+424 SFAFFR
-429 GCSAL
+429 CSAL

-441 SVSSIGSGA
+441 SVSSIGSSA
-450 FYECKRLTSVTIP
+450 FYECKRLTSVAIP
-463 EGVTNIGYRTFI
+463 EGVSSIGDSTFWI
-475 DCSSLASVS
+475 CESLESVS
-484 IPGSVTSIGDS
+484 IPSSVTSIGRN
-495 AFWGCT
+495 AFYGCK
-501 SLASIAIPE
+501 SLTSIAIPE
-510 GVTSIGDSAFNFC
+510 GVTSIGDSAFSSCRN
-523 NILTNI
+523 LASVT
-529 SIPST
+529 IPSSVT
-534 MESIGSDAFSGY
+534 SIGADAFDRWS
-546 HFSNAQTSV
+546 SSDQDSV

-568 ANERSNPLC
+568 ANERSNPLR

-619 SLIGVAGNAI
+619 SLIGVAGNAF

-781 QESSGAVVMLAQYDA
+781 KESGGAVVMLAQYDA

-823 DNRSGKISNLKA
+823 DNRSGKIANLKA

>member
-9 LMALMLCCL
+9 LMTLMLCCL

-28 AADIVASGSCGAQ
+28 AANIVASGTCGADD
-41 GSNLTWTL
+41 GGGNLTWTL
-49 DSEGALVI
+49 DSEGTLTI
-57 RGSGAMVGGS
+57 RGRGAMVGGS
-67 PWRSNSASIKSVQ
+67 PWWSNRASIKSVQ
-80 ISRGVTSIGDWA
+80 ISHGVTSIGDSA

-100 SVSIPNSV
+100 SVTIPNSV

-124 VSISDGVATIGDGAF
+124 IG
-139 SNCSSLTSVTI
+139 
-150 PGSVTSIDNRAFSN
+150 
-164 CTGLTSITIPEG
+164 
-176 MTNIGDSA
+176 
-184 FWGCSSLTRVDIPG
+184 
-198 SVTSIGG
+198 
-205 NAFSNCT
+205 
-212 SLASVT
+212 
-218 IPEGITSI
+218 
-226 GDWTFSDC
+226 
-234 KSLTSVTI
+234 I
-242 PEGVTSIGGNA
+242 PEGVTSIGGWA
-253 FYRCTGLTSISIP
+253 FSD
-266 NSVTTIG
+266 
-273 GGAFENCSGLTSITI
+273 
-288 PEGVTSIGG
+288 
-297 YAFESCSGL
+297 CSGL

-315 TSIGDRAFYDCSG
+315 TTIGNRAFSDCTGLTSIGIPAGVTAIGEDAFFNCKN

-348 SATPMYYAKNVYC
+348 SATPMNYAKNVYC

-398 AIGDSA
+398 TIGASA

-414 DIPDSVTSIG
+414 DIPDGVTSIG

-429 GCSAL
+429 GCSVL

-450 FYECKRLTSVTIP
+450 FYECKRLTSVAIP

-501 SLASIAIPE
+501 SLASITIPE
-510 GVTSIGDSAFNFC
+510 GVTSIGDRAFNFC

-568 ANERSNPLC
+568 KDNESNPLN
-577 SLGTLYLNGTKV
+577 SFGTLYLNGTKV

-594 PEGTQVISQY
+594 PEGTQVVSQY

-619 SLIGVAGNAI
+619 SLIGVAGNAF

-712 DGIYVDGT
+712 DGIYVDGA

-781 QESSGAVVMLAQYDA
+781 QESGGAVVMLAQYAA

-823 DNRSGKISNLKA
+823 DNRSGKIANLKA

>member
-1 MKPKCIRS
+1 
-9 LMALMLCCL
+9 MALMLCCL

-28 AADIVASGSCGAQ
+28 AADIVASGTCGADD
-41 GSNLTWTL
+41 GGGNLTWTL
-49 DSEGALVI
+49 DSEGTLTI
-57 RGSGAMVGGS
+57 RGRGAMS
-67 PWRSNSASIKSVQ
+67 NDRPWYNYRDSLKSVK
-80 ISRGVTSIGDWA
+80 IEHGVTSIRDGA
-92 FSNCSSLT
+92 FWCCSSLT

-108 TTIGNRAF
+108 TSIGGNAF
-116 SDCTGLTS
+116 WG
-124 VSISDGVATIGDGAF
+124 
-139 SNCSSLTSVTI
+139 CSSLTSVTI
-150 PGSVTSIDNRAFSN
+150 PSSVTSIGGSAFEN
-164 CTGLTSITIPEG
+164 CSGLTSVTIPNSV
-176 MTNIGDSA
+176 TNIGDSA
-184 FWGCSSLTRVDIPG
+184 FSGCTSL
-198 SVTSIGG
+198 TSIG
-205 NAFSNCT
+205 
-212 SLASVT
+212 
-218 IPEGITSI
+218 
-226 GDWTFSDC
+226 
-234 KSLTSVTI
+234 
-242 PEGVTSIGGNA
+242 
-253 FYRCTGLTSISIP
+253 IP

-273 GGAFENCSGLTSITI
+273 GGAFFECTGLTSVTI
-288 PEGVTSIGG
+288 SEGVTSIG
-297 YAFESCSGL
+297 YSTFSGCTSL
-306 TSVTIPGSV
+306 TSVTIPSSV
-315 TSIGDRAFYDCSG
+315 TTIGDRAFSNCTN

-341 RISFAGP
+341 RISFANP
-348 SATPMYYAKNVYC
+348 LATPMYFAKNVYC
-361 NGDKIVAVTVPEG
+361 NGDKIVTVKVPEG

-389 RVTLPGSLT
+389 RVTLPSSLT

-404 FSNCGSLTRL
+404 FSNCGSLMRL
-414 DIPDSVTSIG
+414 DIPDGVTSIG
-424 SFAFS
+424 SSAFS

-441 SVSSIGSGA
+441 SVSSIGSSA

-463 EGVTNIGYRTFI
+463 EGVSSIGDSTFQN
-475 DCSSLASVS
+475 CECLTSVS
-484 IPGSVTSIGDS
+484 IPGSVTSIGRN
-495 AFWGCT
+495 AFFSCM
-501 SLASIAIPE
+501 SLTSIAIPE
-510 GVTSIGDSAFNFC
+510 GVTSIGDRVFYSCRNLASV
-523 NILTNI
+523 T
-529 SIPST
+529 IPSSVT
-534 MESIGSDAFSGY
+534 SIGADAFDRWS
-546 HFSNAQTSV
+546 SSDQDSV

-568 ANERSNPLC
+568 ANERSNPLR

-619 SLIGVAGNAI
+619 SLIGVAGNAF
-629 SGCTGIEKVY
+629 SGCTSIEKVY

-781 QESSGAVVMLAQYDA
+781 QESGGAVVMLAQYDT

-823 DNRSGKISNLKA
+823 DNRSGRIANLKA

>member
-1 MKPKCIRS
+1 
-9 LMALMLCCL
+9 MALMLCCL

-28 AADIVASGSCGAQ
+28 AADIVASGTCGADD
-41 GSNLTWTL
+41 GGGNLTWTL
-49 DSEGALVI
+49 DSEGTLTI
-57 RGSGAMVGGS
+57 RGRGTMSNNRPWYNYRDSLKSVKIEHGVTSIRDGAFWCCSSLTSVSIPNSVTSIGGNAFWGCSSLTSVTIPSSVTSIGGS
-67 PWRSNSASIKSVQ
+67 AFENCSGLTSVTIPGSVTTIGDRAFSNCTGLTSVT
-80 ISRGVTSIGDWA
+80 IPEGVTSIGDYA
-92 FSNCSSLT
+92 FFRCSSLT

-108 TTIGNRAF
+108 TTIGDGAF
-116 SDCTGLTS
+116 SECTGLTS
-124 VSISDGVATIGDGAF
+124 VA
-139 SNCSSLTSVTI
+139 I
-150 PGSVTSIDNRAFSN
+150 PVG
-164 CTGLTSITIPEG
+164 
-176 MTNIGDSA
+176 
-184 FWGCSSLTRVDIPG
+184 
-198 SVTSIGG
+198 VTSIG
-205 NAFSNCT
+205 NSAFSYC
-212 SLASVT
+212 S
-218 IPEGITSI
+218 
-226 GDWTFSDC
+226 
-234 KSLTSVTI
+234 SLTSVTI
-242 PEGVTSIGGNA
+242 PEGVTSIGGWA
-253 FYRCTGLTSISIP
+253 FSDCT
-266 NSVTTIG
+266 
-273 GGAFENCSGLTSITI
+273 GLTSITI

-297 YAFESCSGL
+297 SAFSNC
-306 TSVTIPGSV
+306 T
-315 TSIGDRAFYDCSG
+315 G

-348 SATPMYYAKNVYC
+348 SATPMNYAKNVYC

-398 AIGDSA
+398 AIGASA

-414 DIPDSVTSIG
+414 DIPDGVTSIG
-424 SFAFS
+424 SSAFS

-450 FYECKRLTSVTIP
+450 FYECKRLTSVAIP
-463 EGVTNIGYRTFI
+463 EGVSSIGDSTFQS
-475 DCSSLASVS
+475 CECLTSVS
-484 IPGSVTSIGDS
+484 IPGSVASIGRG

-501 SLASIAIPE
+501 SLASITIPE
-510 GVTSIGDSAFNFC
+510 GVTSIGDRAFNFC

-568 ANERSNPLC
+568 KDNESNPLN
-577 SLGTLYLNGTKV
+577 SVGTLYLNGTKV

-619 SLIGVAGNAI
+619 SLIGVAGNAF

-781 QESSGAVVMLAQYDA
+781 QESGGAVVMLAQYDA

-823 DNRSGKISNLKA
+823 DNRSGRIANLKA
-835 FVVGSVLSPV
+835 FVVSSVLSPV

>member
-9 LMALMLCCL
+9 LMTLMLCCL

-28 AADIVASGSCGAQ
+28 AADIVASGTCGADD
-41 GSNLTWTL
+41 GGGNLTWTL

-57 RGSGAMVGGS
+57 RGSGAMAGGS
-67 PWRSNSASIKSVQ
+67 PWWSNSASIKSVQ
-80 ISRGVTSIGDWA
+80 ISHGVTSIGDSAFSDCSSLTSITIPEGVTSIGNWA

-100 SVSIPNSV
+100 SVTIPNSV

-116 SDCTGLTS
+116 SDCTGLT
-124 VSISDGVATIGDGAF
+124 
-139 SNCSSLTSVTI
+139 
-150 PGSVTSIDNRAFSN
+150 
-164 CTGLTSITIPEG
+164 
-176 MTNIGDSA
+176 
-184 FWGCSSLTRVDIPG
+184 RVDIPG
-198 SVTSIGG
+198 SVTSIGYSTFRG
-205 NAFSNCT
+205 CSSLTSITIPEGVTSIGDSAFSNCSSLT
-212 SLASVT
+212 SVDIPGSV
-218 IPEGITSI
+218 TSI

-273 GGAFENCSGLTSITI
+273 GGAFENCSGLTSVTI
-288 PEGVTSIGG
+288 PVGVTSIGDR
-297 YAFESCSGL
+297 AFYDCSGL

-328 LTRVDIADLDAWC
+328 LKRVDIADLDAWC

-348 SATPMYYAKNVYC
+348 PATPMYYAKNVYC

-398 AIGDSA
+398 AIGGSA

-414 DIPDSVTSIG
+414 DIPDGVTSIG

-450 FYECKRLTSVTIP
+450 FHECKRLTSVAIP
-463 EGVTNIGYRTFI
+463 EGVSSIGDSTFQS
-475 DCSSLASVS
+475 CECLTSVS

-495 AFWGCT
+495 AFFSCM
-501 SLASIAIPE
+501 SLTSIAIPE
-510 GVTSIGDSAFNFC
+510 GVTSIGDRVFYSCRNLASV
-523 NILTNI
+523 T
-529 SIPST
+529 IPSSVT
-534 MESIGSDAFSGY
+534 SIGADAFDRWS
-546 HFSNAQTSV
+546 SSDQDSV

-568 ANERSNPLC
+568 KNNKSNPLN
-577 SLGTLYLNGTKV
+577 SIGTLYLNGTKV

-619 SLIGVAGNAI
+619 SLIGVAGNAF

-639 YAGSENEWKDLS
+639 YAGSEGEWKDLS

-781 QESSGAVVMLAQYDA
+781 QESGGAVVMLAQYDA

-823 DNRSGKISNLKA
+823 DNRSGKIANLKA